1 MGRIHDQALIT
12 KKTRRVP
19 SPPSHPL
26 LLTTNRLQEGDKSF
40 GTSWPNHPQNMNQDA
55 VKFSITD
62 WLQTQTVY
70 PNHYWAIPVLA
81 SVILLIILIILA
93 KLRSKTAER
102 LTESK
107 ELNSDLQTELDQLK
121 SKYKDVINIDS
132 AKEKLISEIKLLE
145 VKFKTSES
153 ESVSSAEK
161 LNSLKSQL
169 KIYQEELSLIEYGF
183 YKKHYD
189 FDISARFKDALEAV
203 RDKQKK
209 LISSERAIEGDKEWK
224 INGSDSEGAKMIKRL
239 EKLMLRAFNGDSDS
253 IISNISWSNA
263 DKMEAKLETAFST
276 VNKLADS
283 YRISL
288 TRDYFKLKLDE
299 LRLTFEY
306 QLKLK
311 AEKEEQRRIQEQIR
325 EEERAQ
331 KEIDRA
337 LKEADDEEERYSKA
351 LDRAKKEIGLASG
364 AELEKLTEKLR
375 LLEVQLAEAQANKER
390 AISRAQMTKSGHVYI
405 ISNIGS
411 FGENRFKIGMTR
423 RLEPMDRIKELGDAS
438 VPFEFDVHAIIYTDD
453 APSFEGKLHE
463 HFNHRRINKVN
474 ERKEFFE
481 VTIEEIETV
490 VKQYNATIEIIKE
503 PEAKDYRQTLV
514 LNKNE

>member
-1 MGRIHDQALIT
+1 MN
-12 KKTRRVP
+12 P
-19 SPPSHPL
+19 E
-26 LLTTNRLQEGDKSF
+26 TT
-40 GTSWPNHPQNMNQDA
+40 
-55 VKFSITD
+55 KFSITD
-62 WLQTQTVY
+62 WLQVQTLY
-70 PNHYWAIPVLA
+70 PNHYWAVPVLA
-81 SVILLIILIILA
+81 SVTLLIIVAILIRI
-93 KLRSKTAER
+93 KSKTTEK
-102 LTESK
+102 LSESK
-107 ELNSDLQTELDQLK
+107 EINSSLQLEVEQLK
-121 SKYKDVINIDS
+121 TRYKDVIDLDATKS
-132 AKEKLISEIKLLE
+132 RLIVEIKVLE
-145 VKFKTSES
+145 AKFKASES
-153 ESVSSAEK
+153 ESSASAEK
-161 LNSLKSQL
+161 LNSLKNQI
-169 KIYQEELSLIEYGF
+169 KIYQEDLTLIEYGF

-189 FDISARFKDALEAV
+189 YDISARFKDAIETV
-203 RDKQKK
+203 REKQKA
-209 LISSERAIEGDKEWK
+209 LISSERAVQGDKEWK

-263 DKMEAKLETAFST
+263 DKMETKLDTAFST
-276 VNKLADS
+276 VNKLAES

-288 TRDYFKLKLDE
+288 TRDYYKLKLDE

-337 LKEADDEEERYSKA
+337 LKEAGDEEERYSKA

-364 AELEKLTEKLR
+364 AELDKLTEKLR
-375 LLEVQLAEAQANKER
+375 LLEVQLAEAQANKQR
-390 AISRAQMTKSGHVYI
+390 AISRAQLTKSGHVYV

-438 VPFEFDVHAIIYTDD
+438 VPFEFDVHAIIYTED
-453 APSFEGKLHE
+453 APSFEAKLHE
-463 HFNHRRINKVN
+463 HFDRRRINKVN

-481 VTIEEIETV
+481 VTIEEIEAV
-490 VKQYNATIEIIKE
+490 VKKYHATIEIIKE

-514 LNKNE
+514 LNKNT

>member
-1 MGRIHDQALIT
+1 MN
-12 KKTRRVP
+12 P
-19 SPPSHPL
+19 E
-26 LLTTNRLQEGDKSF
+26 TT
-40 GTSWPNHPQNMNQDA
+40 
-55 VKFSITD
+55 KFSITE
-62 WLQTQTVY
+62 WLQIQTLY
-70 PNHYWAIPVLA
+70 PNHYWAVPVLA
-81 SVILLIILIILA
+81 CVILLIAVVIL
-93 KLRSKTAER
+93 LRVKSKTAEK
-102 LTESK
+102 LSESK
-107 ELNSDLQTELDQLK
+107 EVNSSLQLEVEQLK
-121 SKYKDVINIDS
+121 TRYKDVIDLDT
-132 AKEKLISEIKLLE
+132 AKSRLIADIKVLE
-145 VKFKTSES
+145 AKFKASES
-153 ESVSSAEK
+153 DSGESAEK
-161 LNSLKSQL
+161 LNSLKNQI
-169 KIYQEELSLIEYGF
+169 KIYQEDLTLIEYGF

-189 FDISARFKDALEAV
+189 YDISARFKDAIETV
-203 RDKQKK
+203 REKQKA
-209 LISSERAIEGDKEWK
+209 LISSERAVQGDKEWK

-263 DKMEAKLETAFST
+263 DKMEAKLDTAFST
-276 VNKLADS
+276 VNKLAES

-288 TRDYFKLKLDE
+288 TRDYYKLKLDE

-364 AELEKLTEKLR
+364 AELDKLTEKLR
-375 LLEVQLAEAQANKER
+375 LLEVQLAEAQANKQR
-390 AISRAQMTKSGHVYI
+390 AISRAQLTKSGHVYV

-438 VPFEFDVHAIIYTDD
+438 VPFEFDVHAIIYTED
-453 APSFEGKLHE
+453 APSFEAKLHE
-463 HFNHRRINKVN
+463 HFDRRRINKVN

-481 VTIEEIETV
+481 VTIEEIEAV
-490 VKQYNATIEIIKE
+490 VKQYHATIEIIKE

-514 LNKNE
+514 LNKNT

>member
-1 MGRIHDQALIT
+1 LA
-12 KKTRRVP
+12 
-19 SPPSHPL
+19 PP
-26 LLTTNRLQEGDKSF
+26 NF
-40 GTSWPNHPQNMNQDA
+40 PQNMSQDA
-55 VKFSITD
+55 VKFSITE
-62 WLQTQTVY
+62 WLQTPTLY

-81 SVILLIILIILA
+81 SAILLMILIILV
-93 KLRSKTAER
+93 KLRSKTAEK

-107 ELNSDLQTELDQLK
+107 EINSELQTELDQLK
-121 SKYKDVINIDS
+121 LKYKDVIDTDS
-132 AKEKLISEIKLLE
+132 AKAKLVAEIKLLE
-145 VKFKTSES
+145 TKFKTSES
-153 ESVSSAEK
+153 ESVLSAEK
-161 LNSLKSQL
+161 LKSLKSQL
-169 KIYQEELSLIEYGF
+169 KIYQEDLSLIEYGF
-183 YKKHYD
+183 YQKHYD
-189 FDISARFKDALEAV
+189 FDISARFKDAIEAV

-209 LISSERAIEGDKEWK
+209 LISSERAVEGDKEWK

-253 IISNISWSNA
+253 IVSNVSWSNA
-263 DKMEAKLETAFST
+263 DKMEAKLETAYNA

-283 YRISL
+283 YRISIN
-288 TRDYFKLKLDE
+288 RDYFKLKLDE
-299 LRLTFEY
+299 LRLMFEY
-306 QLKLK
+306 QMKLK
-311 AEKEEQRRIQEQIR
+311 AEKDEQRRIQEQIR

-364 AELEKLTEKLR
+364 AELDKLTEKLR
-375 LLEVQLAEAQANKER
+375 LLEVQLAEAQANKQR

-438 VPFEFDVHAIIYTDD
+438 VPFEFDVHAIIYTED

-490 VKQYNATIEIIKE
+490 VKQYHATIEIIKE
-503 PEAKDYRQTLV
+503 PEAKDYRQTLAR
-514 LNKNE
+514 NKI

>member
-1 MGRIHDQALIT
+1 
-12 KKTRRVP
+12 
-19 SPPSHPL
+19 
-26 LLTTNRLQEGDKSF
+26 
-40 GTSWPNHPQNMNQDA
+40 MNQDTT
-55 VKFSITD
+55 KFSITE
-62 WLQTQTVY
+62 WLQTSALY
-70 PNHYWAIPVLA
+70 PNYFWAIPVLLA
-81 SVILLIILIILA
+81 VLLLIALIIFV
-93 KLRSKTAER
+93 KLRSRTSEK

-107 ELNSDLQTELDQLK
+107 ETNSDLLTELDKLK
-121 SKYKDVINIDS
+121 IKYKDIIDIDS
-132 AKEKLISEIKLLE
+132 AKAKLVAEIKLLE
-145 VKFKTSES
+145 TKLKTSES
-153 ESVSSAEK
+153 DLVLSAEK

-169 KIYQEELSLIEYGF
+169 KIYQEELTLIEYGF

-189 FDISARFKDALEAV
+189 FDISAKFKDAIESV

-209 LISSERAIEGDKEWK
+209 LISSERAVEGDKEWK

-253 IISNISWSNA
+253 IVSNVSWSNA
-263 DKMEAKLETAFST
+263 DKMEDRLETAYNA
-276 VNKLADS
+276 VNKLAES
-283 YRISL
+283 YRIKIN
-288 TRDYFKLKLDE
+288 RDYFKLKLDE
-299 LRLTFEY
+299 LRLMFEY
-306 QLKLK
+306 QMKLK
-311 AEKEEQRRIQEQIR
+311 AEKDEQRRIQEQIR

-351 LDRAKKEIGLASG
+351 LDRAKKEIGHATG
-364 AELEKLTEKLR
+364 AELDKLTEKLR
-375 LLEVQLAEAQANKER
+375 LLQLQLSEAQANKQR
-390 AISRAQMTKSGHVYI
+390 AISRAQLTKSGHVYI

-411 FGENRFKIGMTR
+411 FGENKFKIGMTR

-438 VPFEFDVHAIIYTDD
+438 VPFEFDVHAIIYTED
-453 APSFEGKLHE
+453 APSFESKLHE

>member
-1 MGRIHDQALIT
+1 M
-12 KKTRRVP
+12 
-19 SPPSHPL
+19 
-26 LLTTNRLQEGDKSF
+26 
-40 GTSWPNHPQNMNQDA
+40 
-55 VKFSITD
+55 
-62 WLQTQTVY
+62 
-70 PNHYWAIPVLA
+70 
-81 SVILLIILIILA
+81 
-93 KLRSKTAER
+93 
-102 LTESK
+102 
-107 ELNSDLQTELDQLK
+107 
-121 SKYKDVINIDS
+121 
-132 AKEKLISEIKLLE
+132 LE
-145 VKFKTSES
+145 AKFKASES
-153 ESVSSAEK
+153 ESSASAEK
-161 LNSLKSQL
+161 LNSLKNQI
-169 KIYQEELSLIEYGF
+169 KIYQEDLTLIEYGF

-189 FDISARFKDALEAV
+189 YDISARFKDAIETV
-203 RDKQKK
+203 REKQKA
-209 LISSERAIEGDKEWK
+209 LISSERAVQGDKEWK

-263 DKMEAKLETAFST
+263 DKMETKLDTAFST
-276 VNKLADS
+276 VNKLAES

-288 TRDYFKLKLDE
+288 TRDYYKLKLDE

-337 LKEADDEEERYSKA
+337 LKEAGDEEERYSKA

-364 AELEKLTEKLR
+364 AELDKLTEKLR
-375 LLEVQLAEAQANKER
+375 LLEVQLAEAQANKQR
-390 AISRAQMTKSGHVYI
+390 AISRAQLTKSGHVYV

-438 VPFEFDVHAIIYTDD
+438 VPFEFDVHAIIYTED
-453 APSFEGKLHE
+453 APSFEAKLHE
-463 HFNHRRINKVN
+463 HFDRRRINKVN

-481 VTIEEIETV
+481 VTIEEIEAV
-490 VKQYNATIEIIKE
+490 VKKYHATIEIIKE

-514 LNKNE
+514 LNKNT

>member
-1 MGRIHDQALIT
+1 
-12 KKTRRVP
+12 
-19 SPPSHPL
+19 
-26 LLTTNRLQEGDKSF
+26 
-40 GTSWPNHPQNMNQDA
+40 MNQDTT
-55 VKFSITD
+55 KFYFTE
-62 WLQTQTVY
+62 WLQTPSLH
-70 PNHYWAIPVLA
+70 PNYFWAIPVLLA
-81 SVILLIILIILA
+81 VLLLIALRIFV
-93 KLRSKTAER
+93 KLRSRTSEQ

-107 ELNSDLQTELDQLK
+107 ETNSDLQTELDQLK
-121 SKYKDVINIDS
+121 SKYKDVIDIDS
-132 AKEKLISEIKLLE
+132 AKEKLVAEIKLLE
-145 VKFKTSES
+145 TKFKTSES
-153 ESVSSAEK
+153 ESVLSAEK

-169 KIYQEELSLIEYGF
+169 KIYQEELTLIEYGF

-189 FDISARFKDALEAV
+189 FDISAKFKDALEAV

-209 LISSERAIEGDKEWK
+209 LISSERAVEGDKEWK

-253 IISNISWSNA
+253 IVSNVSWSNA
-263 DKMEAKLETAFST
+263 DKMEAKLETAYNA

-283 YRISL
+283 YRI
-288 TRDYFKLKLDE
+288 TINRHYFKLKLDE
-299 LRLTFEY
+299 LRLMFEY
-306 QLKLK
+306 QMKLK
-311 AEKEEQRRIQEQIR
+311 AEKDEQRRIQEQIR

-351 LDRAKKEIGLASG
+351 LDRAKKEIGQAKG
-364 AELEKLTEKLR
+364 AELDKLTEKLR
-375 LLEVQLAEAQANKER
+375 LLELQLSEAQANKQR

-411 FGENRFKIGMTR
+411 FGENKFKIGMTR

-453 APSFEGKLHE
+453 APSFESKLHD

-481 VTIEEIETV
+481 VSIEEIETV
-490 VKQYNATIEIIKE
+490 VKQYHATIERIKE

-514 LNKNE
+514 LNKST

>member
-1 MGRIHDQALIT
+1 MN
-12 KKTRRVP
+12 P
-19 SPPSHPL
+19 E
-26 LLTTNRLQEGDKSF
+26 TT
-40 GTSWPNHPQNMNQDA
+40 
-55 VKFSITD
+55 KFSITD
-62 WLQTQTVY
+62 WLQVQTLY
-70 PNHYWAIPVLA
+70 PNQYWAVPVLA
-81 SVILLIILIILA
+81 SVILLIAVVIL
-93 KLRSKTAER
+93 LRVKSKTAEK
-102 LTESK
+102 LSESK
-107 ELNSDLQTELDQLK
+107 EVISSLQLEVEQLK
-121 SKYKDVINIDS
+121 TRYKDVIDLDT
-132 AKEKLISEIKLLE
+132 AKSRLIADIKVLE
-145 VKFKTSES
+145 AKFKASES
-153 ESVSSAEK
+153 DSGESAEK
-161 LNSLKSQL
+161 LNSLKNQI
-169 KIYQEELSLIEYGF
+169 KIYQEDLTLIEYGF

-189 FDISARFKDALEAV
+189 YDISARFKDAIETV
-203 RDKQKK
+203 REKQKA
-209 LISSERAIEGDKEWK
+209 LISSERAVQGDKEWK

-263 DKMEAKLETAFST
+263 DKMEAKLDTAFST
-276 VNKLADS
+276 VNKLAES

-288 TRDYFKLKLDE
+288 TRDYYKLKLDE

-364 AELEKLTEKLR
+364 AELDKLTEKLR
-375 LLEVQLAEAQANKER
+375 LLEVQLAEAQANKQR
-390 AISRAQMTKSGHVYI
+390 AISRAQLTKSGHVYV

-438 VPFEFDVHAIIYTDD
+438 VPFEFDVHAIIYTED
-453 APSFEGKLHE
+453 APSFEAKLHE
-463 HFNHRRINKVN
+463 HFDRRRINKVN

-481 VTIEEIETV
+481 VTIEEIEAV
-490 VKQYNATIEIIKE
+490 VKQYHATIEIIKE

-514 LNKNE
+514 LNKNT

>member
-1 MGRIHDQALIT
+1 
-12 KKTRRVP
+12 
-19 SPPSHPL
+19 
-26 LLTTNRLQEGDKSF
+26 
-40 GTSWPNHPQNMNQDA
+40 MNQDTT
-55 VKFSITD
+55 KFSITE
-62 WLQTQTVY
+62 WLQTSALY
-70 PNHYWAIPVLA
+70 PNYFWAIPVLLA
-81 SVILLIILIILA
+81 VLLLIALIIFV
-93 KLRSKTAER
+93 KLRSRTSEK

-107 ELNSDLQTELDQLK
+107 ETNSDLLTELDKLK
-121 SKYKDVINIDS
+121 IKYKDIIDIDS
-132 AKEKLISEIKLLE
+132 AKAKLVAEIKLLE
-145 VKFKTSES
+145 TKLKTSES
-153 ESVSSAEK
+153 DLVLSAEK

-169 KIYQEELSLIEYGF
+169 KIYQEELTLIEYGF

-189 FDISARFKDALEAV
+189 FDISAKFKDAIESV

-209 LISSERAIEGDKEWK
+209 LISSERAVEGDKEWK

-253 IISNISWSNA
+253 IVSNVSWSNA
-263 DKMEAKLETAFST
+263 DKMEDRLETAYNA
-276 VNKLADS
+276 VNKLAES
-283 YRISL
+283 YRIKIN
-288 TRDYFKLKLDE
+288 RDYFKLKLDE
-299 LRLTFEY
+299 LRLMFEY
-306 QLKLK
+306 QMKLK
-311 AEKEEQRRIQEQIR
+311 AEKDEQRRIQEQIR

-351 LDRAKKEIGLASG
+351 LDRAKKEIGHATG
-364 AELEKLTEKLR
+364 AELDKLTEKLR
-375 LLEVQLAEAQANKER
+375 SLQLQLSEAQANKQR
-390 AISRAQMTKSGHVYI
+390 AISRAQLTKSGHVYI

-411 FGENRFKIGMTR
+411 FGENKFKIGMTR

-438 VPFEFDVHAIIYTDD
+438 VPFEFDVHAIIYTED
-453 APSFEGKLHE
+453 APSFESKLHE

>member
-1 MGRIHDQALIT
+1 M
-12 KKTRRVP
+12 
-19 SPPSHPL
+19 
-26 LLTTNRLQEGDKSF
+26 
-40 GTSWPNHPQNMNQDA
+40 
-55 VKFSITD
+55 
-62 WLQTQTVY
+62 
-70 PNHYWAIPVLA
+70 A
-81 SVILLIILIILA
+81 SVTLLIIVAILIRI
-93 KLRSKTAER
+93 KSKTTEK
-102 LTESK
+102 LSESK
-107 ELNSDLQTELDQLK
+107 EINSSLQLEVEQLK
-121 SKYKDVINIDS
+121 TRYKDVIDLDATKS
-132 AKEKLISEIKLLE
+132 RLIVEIKVLE
-145 VKFKTSES
+145 AKFKASES
-153 ESVSSAEK
+153 ESSASAEK
-161 LNSLKSQL
+161 LNSLKNQI
-169 KIYQEELSLIEYGF
+169 KIYQEDLTLIEYGF

-189 FDISARFKDALEAV
+189 YDISARFKDAIETV
-203 RDKQKK
+203 REKQKA
-209 LISSERAIEGDKEWK
+209 LISSERAVQGDKEWK

-263 DKMEAKLETAFST
+263 DKMETKLDTAFST
-276 VNKLADS
+276 VNKLAES

-288 TRDYFKLKLDE
+288 TRDYYKLKLDE

-337 LKEADDEEERYSKA
+337 LKEAGDEEERYSKA

-364 AELEKLTEKLR
+364 AELDKLTEKLR
-375 LLEVQLAEAQANKER
+375 LLEVQLAEAQANKQR
-390 AISRAQMTKSGHVYI
+390 AISRAQLTKSGHVYV

-438 VPFEFDVHAIIYTDD
+438 VPFEFDVHAIIYTED
-453 APSFEGKLHE
+453 APSFEAKLHE
-463 HFNHRRINKVN
+463 HFDRRRINKVN

-481 VTIEEIETV
+481 VTIEEIEAV
-490 VKQYNATIEIIKE
+490 VKKYHATIEIIKE

-514 LNKNE
+514 LNKNT

>member
-1 MGRIHDQALIT
+1 MKQ
-12 KKTRRVP
+12 
-19 SPPSHPL
+19 
-26 LLTTNRLQEGDKSF
+26 TT
-40 GTSWPNHPQNMNQDA
+40 
-55 VKFSITD
+55 SITE
-62 WLQTQTVY
+62 WLQFQTLY
-70 PNHYWAIPVLA
+70 PNHYWAVPVLA
-81 SVILLIILIILA
+81 SVILLIAVVIL
-93 KLRSKTAER
+93 LRVKSKTAEK
-102 LTESK
+102 LSESK
-107 ELNSDLQTELDQLK
+107 EVNSSLQLEVEQLK
-121 SKYKDVINIDS
+121 TRYKDVIDLDT
-132 AKEKLISEIKLLE
+132 AKSRLIAEIKVLE
-145 VKFKTSES
+145 AKFKASES
-153 ESVSSAEK
+153 ESGESAEK
-161 LNSLKSQL
+161 LNSLKNQI
-169 KIYQEELSLIEYGF
+169 KIYQEDLTLIEYGF

-189 FDISARFKDALEAV
+189 YDISARFKDAIETV
-203 RDKQKK
+203 REKQKA
-209 LISSERAIEGDKEWK
+209 LISSERAVQGDKEWK

-263 DKMEAKLETAFST
+263 DKMEAKLDTAFST

-288 TRDYFKLKLDE
+288 TRDYYKLKLDE

-306 QLKLK
+306 QLKIK

-364 AELEKLTEKLR
+364 AELDKLTEKLR
-375 LLEVQLAEAQANKER
+375 LLEVQLAEAQANKQR
-390 AISRAQMTKSGHVYI
+390 AISRAQLTKSGHVYV

-438 VPFEFDVHAIIYTDD
+438 VPFEFDVHAIIYTED
-453 APSFEGKLHE
+453 APSFEAKLHE
-463 HFNHRRINKVN
+463 HFDRRRINKVN

-481 VTIEEIETV
+481 VTIEEIEAV
-490 VKQYNATIEIIKE
+490 VKQYHATIEIIKE

-514 LNKNE
+514 LNKNT

>member
-1 MGRIHDQALIT
+1 MN
-12 KKTRRVP
+12 P
-19 SPPSHPL
+19 E
-26 LLTTNRLQEGDKSF
+26 TT
-40 GTSWPNHPQNMNQDA
+40 
-55 VKFSITD
+55 KFSITE
-62 WLQTQTVY
+62 WLQIQTLY
-70 PNHYWAIPVLA
+70 PNHYWAVPVLA
-81 SVILLIILIILA
+81 CVILLIAVVIL
-93 KLRSKTAER
+93 LRVKSKTAEK
-102 LTESK
+102 LSESK
-107 ELNSDLQTELDQLK
+107 EVNSSLQLEVEQLK
-121 SKYKDVINIDS
+121 TRYKDVIDLDT
-132 AKEKLISEIKLLE
+132 AKSRLIADIKVLE
-145 VKFKTSES
+145 AKFRASES
-153 ESVSSAEK
+153 DSGESAEK
-161 LNSLKSQL
+161 LNSLKNQI
-169 KIYQEELSLIEYGF
+169 KIYQEDLTLIEYGF

-189 FDISARFKDALEAV
+189 YDISARFKDAIETV
-203 RDKQKK
+203 REKQKA
-209 LISSERAIEGDKEWK
+209 LISSERAVQGDKEWK

-263 DKMEAKLETAFST
+263 DKMEAKLDTAFST
-276 VNKLADS
+276 VNKLAES

-288 TRDYFKLKLDE
+288 TRDYYKLKLDE

-351 LDRAKKEIGLASG
+351 LDRAKKEISLASG
-364 AELEKLTEKLR
+364 AELDKLTEKLR
-375 LLEVQLAEAQANKER
+375 LLEVQLAEAQANKQR
-390 AISRAQMTKSGHVYI
+390 AISRAQLTKSGHVYV

-438 VPFEFDVHAIIYTDD
+438 VPFEFDVHAIIYTED
-453 APSFEGKLHE
+453 APSFEAKLHE
-463 HFNHRRINKVN
+463 HFDRRRINKVN

-481 VTIEEIETV
+481 VTIEEIEAV
-490 VKQYNATIEIIKE
+490 VKQYHATIEIIKE

-514 LNKNE
+514 LNKNT